1 MSSSQPTSPLSNSL
15 PTPVGAVGGMSNG
28 VGGMHSEGHSPMDQ
42 DSVAHTRKR
51 AKVQYYDINCCLEC
65 EVKDAEIKTLRRRIQ
80 VMEEVVALLNQK
92 MNSLQQNS
100 NMLFSQ
106 MVMPPIVSQVMI
118 PTTVKVCAYI
128 CLAADGSCCDLHGPF
143 SLLLFYFR
151 VT

>member
-1 MSSSQPTSPLSNSL
+1 MASSQPTSPLSNSL
-15 PTPVGAVGGMSNG
+15 PTSAGAVGGMSNG
-28 VGGMHSEGHSPMDQ
+28 VGGNHSEGHSPMDQ
-42 DSVAHTRKR
+42 DCVAHTRKR
-51 AKVQYYDINCCLEC
+51 AKVQYYDINGCLEC

-92 MNSLQQNS
+92 INTLQQNS

-128 CLAADGSCCDLHGPF
+128 HT
-143 SLLLFYFR
+143 SLR
-151 VT
+151 